1 MWAEAFGKKRPTKRP
16 GVSQAEGSL
25 ETSSFY
31 EDAVGSLTKHRGS
44 RKICFNRHLNKA
56 CSFLSLL
63 KLITYYL
70 GWTMEKFIGP
80 ESVGVWAARWADWG
94 PGRFDPER
102 KEVGVS
108 APVSGS
114 SGLGVQATFLPGRT
128 GFCLV
133 LHVAFF
139 FFFLNS
145 NLNWRGCCLQLRF

>member
-31 EDAVGSLTKHRGS
+31 EDAVESLTKHRGS

-70 GWTMEKFIGP
+70 G
-80 ESVGVWAARWADWG
+80 
-94 PGRFDPER
+94 
-102 KEVGVS
+102 
-108 APVSGS
+108 
-114 SGLGVQATFLPGRT
+114 
-128 GFCLV
+128 
-133 LHVAFF
+133 
-139 FFFLNS
+139 
-145 NLNWRGCCLQLRF
+145 